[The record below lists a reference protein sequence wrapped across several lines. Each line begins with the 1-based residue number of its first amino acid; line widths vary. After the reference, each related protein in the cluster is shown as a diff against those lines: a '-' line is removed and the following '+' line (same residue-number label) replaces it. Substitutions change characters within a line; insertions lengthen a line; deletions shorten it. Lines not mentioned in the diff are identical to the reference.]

1 MFTKNVGL
9 EKVWEMK
16 RLVDGNDIMRQLD
29 IGGPLADQGK
39 KDVGRLVGELVSH
52 YFLCQDSNMRFELLI

>member
-1 MFTKNVGL
+1 
-9 EKVWEMK
+9 MK